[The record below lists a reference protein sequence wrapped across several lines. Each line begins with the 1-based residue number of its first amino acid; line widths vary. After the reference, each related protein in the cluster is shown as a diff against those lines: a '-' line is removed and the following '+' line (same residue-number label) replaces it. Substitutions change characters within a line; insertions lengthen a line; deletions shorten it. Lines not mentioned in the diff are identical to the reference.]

1 MLLNFNWKEWWLIG
15 IAVLI
20 LGESGSGKSA
30 SLRNFKKEDV
40 GILNVASKPLPF
52 RNTNGLVTVN
62 KATYSMIR
70 GAVTSPN
77 RLSYVIDDA
86 QYLMA
91 FESFDKANITG
102 YTKFTEMAKNY
113 EEMLR
118 TIQEDTSPDTIVYV
132 MQHIDTDENGKVKA
146 KTLGKMLDQQLT
158 IEGLFSI
165 VLLAKADERRHYFVT
180 QSDGTNP
187 CKSPMGMFDEV
198 EIDNDLKMVD
208 DAIRE
213 YYGLKKAVAPT
224 AKSKSK
230 GE

>member
-1 MLLNFNWKEWWLIG
+1 MG

-30 SLRNFKKEDV
+30 SIRNFKKEDV

-62 KATYSMIR
+62 KATSSMIK

-118 TIQEDTSPDTIVYV
+118 VIQEDTSPDTIVYV
-132 MQHIDTDENGKVKA
+132 MQHIDTDENGKIKA

-180 QSDGTNP
+180 QSDGTSP
-187 CKSPMGMFDEV
+187 CKSPMGMFDDV

-208 DAIRE
+208 DTIRE

-224 AKSKSK
+224 ANSKPK

>member
-1 MLLNFNWKEWWLIG
+1 MG

-30 SLRNFKKEDV
+30 SMRNFTESDV
-40 GILNVASKPLPF
+40 RILNVASKPFPF
-52 RNTNGLVTVN
+52 RNVN
-62 KATYSMIR
+62 KLKKADKATYSMIK
-70 GAVTSPN
+70 GAVSSGKS
-77 RLSYVIDDA
+77 LSYVVDDA

-91 FESFDKANITG
+91 FESFEKANEIG
-102 YTKFTEMAKNY
+102 YTKFTNMAKNY

-118 TIQEDTSPDTIVYV
+118 YIQEETTPDTIVYI
-132 MQHIDTDENGKVKA
+132 MQHIETDENGKVKA

-158 IEGLFSI
+158 IEGLFTI
-165 VLLAKADERRHYFVT
+165 VLLCKADRNKHYFVT

-198 EIDNDLKMVD
+198 EIDNDLKLVD

-213 YYGLKKAVAPT
+213 YYGLKEQPSK
-224 AKSKSK
+224 KSK
-230 GE
+230 

>member
-1 MLLNFNWKEWWLIG
+1 MG
-15 IAVLI
+15 IAVLV

-30 SLRNFKKEDV
+30 SMRNFKKEDV

-62 KATYSMIR
+62 KATYSMIK

-91 FESFDKANITG
+91 FESFDKANIAG
-102 YTKFTEMAKNY
+102 FTKFTEMAKNY

-118 TIQEDTSPDTIVYV
+118 VIQEDTSPDTIVYV
-132 MQHIDTDENGKVKA
+132 MQHIETDENGKVKA

-187 CKSPMGMFDEV
+187 CKSPMGMFDNI

-208 DAIRE
+208 DTIRE
-213 YYGLKKAVAPT
+213 YYGLKKATTPKKA
-224 AKSKSK
+224 K

>member
-1 MLLNFNWKEWWLIG
+1 MG

-30 SLRNFKKEDV
+30 SMRNFNSEDV
-40 GILNVASKPLPF
+40 RVLNVASKPFPF
-52 RNTNGLVTVN
+52 RNVN
-62 KATYSMIR
+62 KLKKADKATYAMIK
-70 GAVTSPN
+70 GAVSSGQS
-77 RLSYVIDDA
+77 LSYVIDDA

-91 FESFDKANITG
+91 FESFEKANETG
-102 YTKFTEMAKNY
+102 YTKFTLMAKNY

-118 TIQEDTSPDTIVYV
+118 YIQEDTSPDTIVYI

-158 IEGLFSI
+158 IEGLFTI
-165 VLLAKADERRHYFVT
+165 VLLAKADEKRHYFVT

-187 CKSPMGMFDEV
+187 CKSPMEMFDDI

-208 DAIRE
+208 DTIRE
-213 YYGLKKAVAPT
+213 YYGLKSQPKA
-224 AKSKSK
+224 KESKK
-230 GE
+230 

>member
-1 MLLNFNWKEWWLIG
+1 MG
-15 IAVLI
+15 IAVLV

-102 YTKFTEMAKNY
+102 YAKFTEMAKNY

-118 TIQEDTSPDTIVYV
+118 VIQEDTSPDTIVYV
-132 MQHIDTDENGKVKA
+132 MQHIETDENGKVKA

-208 DAIRE
+208 DTIRE
-213 YYGLKKAVAPT
+213 YYGMKKATAPKK
-224 AKSKSK
+224 AK

>member
-1 MLLNFNWKEWWLIG
+1 MG

-30 SLRNFKKEDV
+30 SMRNFKKEDV

-62 KATYSMIR
+62 KATYSMIK

-91 FESFDKANITG
+91 FESFDKANIAG

-132 MQHIDTDENGKVKA
+132 IQHIDTDENGKVKA

-208 DAIRE
+208 DTIRE
-213 YYGLKKAVAPT
+213 YYGLKKATAPKKT
-224 AKSKSK
+224 K

>member
-1 MLLNFNWKEWWLIG
+1 MG
-15 IAVLI
+15 IAVLV

-30 SLRNFKKEDV
+30 SMRNFKKDDV

-62 KATYSMIR
+62 KATYSMIK

-91 FESFDKANITG
+91 FESFDKANIVG

-118 TIQEDTSPDTIVYV
+118 VIQEDTSPDTIVYV
-132 MQHIDTDENGKVKA
+132 MQHIETDENGKVKA

-187 CKSPMGMFDEV
+187 CKSPMGMFDDI

-208 DAIRE
+208 DTIRE
-213 YYGLKKAVAPT
+213 YYGLKKATAPKK
-224 AKSKSK
+224 AKC
-230 GE
+230 E

>member
-1 MLLNFNWKEWWLIG
+1 M
-15 IAVLI
+15 
-20 LGESGSGKSA
+20 GESGSGKSA

-118 TIQEDTSPDTIVYV
+118 VIQEDTSPDTIVYV

-208 DAIRE
+208 DTIRE
-213 YYGLKKAVAPT
+213 YYNLKKAVAPT

>member
-1 MLLNFNWKEWWLIG
+1 MG
-15 IAVLI
+15 IAVLV

-30 SLRNFKKEDV
+30 SMRNFKKEDV

-62 KATYSMIR
+62 KATYSMIK

-91 FESFDKANITG
+91 FESFDKANIAG

-132 MQHIDTDENGKVKA
+132 MQHIDTDESGKVKA

-187 CKSPMGMFDEV
+187 CKSPMGMFDDV

-208 DAIRE
+208 DTIRE
-213 YYGLKKAVAPT
+213 YYGLKKATAPKK
-224 AKSKSK
+224 AK